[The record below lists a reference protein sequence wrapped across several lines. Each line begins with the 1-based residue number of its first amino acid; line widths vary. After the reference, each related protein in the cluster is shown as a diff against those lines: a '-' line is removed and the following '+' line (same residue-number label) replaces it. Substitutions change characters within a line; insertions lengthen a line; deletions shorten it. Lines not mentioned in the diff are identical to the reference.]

1 MKTVRV
7 LGNQEVETIDI
18 PEPTAKDDLVVVKII
33 SSVICGSE
41 YTSYHGKNAMESNSG
56 HEAAGI
62 VWETDNTKLVKKGDR
77 VSLYP
82 TIYYPCHN
90 CPACLSG
97 VWYHCHNPVTQQRYP
112 GNHSQFVLV
121 REDCC
126 LPIPEDI
133 TFETG
138 ALIDDCL
145 GTPFR
150 AIKRL
155 NVNENDTVLIT
166 GVGPIGVAAAMI
178 SNFLGARVIAVDLN
192 DIRLEH
198 VLQYD
203 IDHIINFKRENVKQL
218 VRKLTNN
225 KGVDEAIEC
234 SGMEEAQIQC
244 LNVVKP
250 GGRVAFLGIKS
261 AKTTISVLTHFILKE
276 LTLIGSWGM
285 IPSEH
290 PEIIKLIQGGLPAEH
305 MITHKFS
312 IDDASTAFKSFFSGE
327 AVKVLID
334 PWK

>member
-1 MKTVRV
+1 M
-7 LGNQEVETIDI
+7 LGNQEVEIVDF
-18 PEPTAKDDLVVVKII
+18 PEPTPKDDLVVVKII
-33 SSVICGSE
+33 SSAICGTE
-41 YTSYHGKNAMESNSG
+41 YTSYYGKNAIESNSG
-56 HEAAGI
+56 HEASGI
-62 VWETDNTKLVKKGDR
+62 IWETDNAKLVKKGDR
-77 VSLYP
+77 VSIYP

-97 VWYHCHNPVTQQRYP
+97 VWYHCYNPVTQQRYP

-126 LPIPEDI
+126 LPIPEDMS
-133 TFETG
+133 FETG

-145 GTPFR
+145 GTPYR

-178 SNFLGARVIAVDLN
+178 SKFLGARVIAVDLN

-198 VLQYD
+198 VLQYNVED
-203 IDHIINFKRENVKQL
+203 IINLKRENV
-218 VRKLTNN
+218 RKRVQNLTD
-225 KGVDEAIEC
+225 KRGIDVAIEC

-244 LNVVKP
+244 LNIVKP

-261 AKTTISVLTHFILKE
+261 EKMTISVLTHFILKE
-276 LTLIGSWGM
+276 LTVIGSWGM

-290 PEIIKLIQGGLPAEH
+290 PEIIDLIRDGLPAEQ
-305 MITHKFS
+305 MITHKFN
-312 IDDASTAFKSFFSGE
+312 IDDASKAFKAFFSGE
-327 AVKVLID
+327 AVKVLIN
-334 PWK
+334 PWE